1 MKRAVSRRCVLLGLL
16 AFVTLP
22 LACHSDNTARKNMNN
37 KDPMMTYPIGR
48 FSINVPQS
56 MKQVARTAS
65 LRHRE
70 LREVI
75 WPTGVAPET
84 ATRTAWEKR
93 IAEIEMLQAPEG
105 KAKALIEERDMT
117 EPSVLMR
124 AVLYF
129 GDKDGGD
136 RVFCD
141 LLTARRQSGIW
152 IKSVGVQTKVQKMME
167 QNADIARAYHPLDPA
182 APLPKE
188 NFFYLEHGY
197 IELPYRSQEE
207 TYTRFEGHPLELK
220 LEFKTTVV
228 HKVSESGLVDRLAA
242 SLAMNFAPGVDVDRL
257 RTGKRN
263 VAGLPGEEVVFRG
276 TQDGKSE
283 LSFTWLFTGKVDSG
297 DAPKISIEM
306 EAKDGRLEEKL
317 KAWDAL
323 LDSIKPVG
331 R

>member
-1 MKRAVSRRCVLLGLL
+1 MKCNVRQRCILLGLL
-16 AFVTLP
+16 AFITFP
-22 LACHSDNTARKNMNN
+22 LACSSDNTSRKNMTTN
-37 KDPMMTYPIGR
+37 DPMMTYPIGR
-48 FSINVPQS
+48 FSISVPQS

-70 LREVI
+70 LREII
-75 WPTGVAPET
+75 WPTGVTPET

-93 IAEIEMLQAPEG
+93 IAEIEILQAPEG
-105 KAKALIEERDMT
+105 KAKTLIEERDMT

-141 LLTARRQSGIW
+141 LLTARNQSGIW
-152 IKSVGVQTKVQKMME
+152 IKSVGIQTKIQKMME
-167 QNADIARAYHPLDPA
+167 QNTDIARAYHSLDHA

-188 NFFYLEHGY
+188 NGFYLEHGY

-207 TYTRFEGHPLELK
+207 TYARFEGHPLGLK
-220 LEFKTTVV
+220 LEIKTTAV

-242 SLAMNFAPGVDVDRL
+242 SLVTKFAPGIDIDKL

-263 VAGLPGEEVVFRG
+263 VAGLRGEEVIFRG

-283 LSFTWLFTGKVDSG
+283 LSFTWLFIGKVDSG

-306 EAKDGRLEEKL
+306 EAADSHVEEKL
-317 KAWDAL
+317 KVWDAL
-323 LDSIKPVG
+323 LDSIKPIG